1 MMKMPGAKLATAR
14 LTRFQSIPAQA
25 YHHARGEFRVA
36 ATRHHWRLR
45 HTQLKAMQNL
55 ALRFLTLLLALA
67 ATSAAQRVEVEEF
80 TLDNGMTFLLLPRE
94 GDPNVAVGW
103 ISKFGSVNERPGVTG
118 VAHLFEHMMFK
129 GSHAIGTK
137 DLKRDLEIMDELDG
151 LYGQMESERAKL
163 LEKQR
168 RGLIADADDPAV
180 RSPEHSEL
188 LERFSRLIAEQQELI
203 VKDEF
208 SQIYTLNGG
217 SGMNAGTSN
226 DYTIYFINM
235 PSNKLELWFWMES
248 DRLAKPVFRQF
259 YAERDVVKEE
269 RRLRV
274 DSTPTGKL
282 NEQVESMFWQASPY
296 SWPVIGWPSDLNS
309 ITRDEAMEYFDT
321 YYAPNNLVAAL
332 VGDFE
337 VEQVKTLANKYFR
350 RLQRNAREPGAVR
363 TREVEQQA
371 EQRLSGQAE
380 TRPQATIRFHTVPDA
395 HVDEPA
401 LIVLSSLLNGR
412 TGRLYKALV
421 LEKQV
426 AVQAGAGVDG
436 RKYDGSFQ
444 ISGVAAPGSTPED
457 VEKAL
462 LEELERIAA
471 EPVGER
477 ELQKVKNQQLAG
489 DFRKL
494 QSKFGLMLQL
504 LTYEAL
510 GEWENINVFSDRI
523 QAVTPDD
530 IQRVAKKYFTETNR
544 TVALY
549 YTKEGAG
556 PPRGRPGGRGRG
568 PQGGRP

>member
-1 MMKMPGAKLATAR
+1 
-14 LTRFQSIPAQA
+14 
-25 YHHARGEFRVA
+25 
-36 ATRHHWRLR
+36 
-45 HTQLKAMQNL
+45 MQNL
-55 ALRFLTLLLALA
+55 ALRFLALLLALA

-151 LYGQMESERAKL
+151 LYAQMESERAKL

-188 LERFSRLIAEQQELI
+188 LERFSQLIAEQQELI

-412 TGRLYKALV
+412 TGRLYKSLV

>member
-1 MMKMPGAKLATAR
+1 
-14 LTRFQSIPAQA
+14 
-25 YHHARGEFRVA
+25 
-36 ATRHHWRLR
+36 
-45 HTQLKAMQNL
+45 MQNL

>member
-1 MMKMPGAKLATAR
+1 MRKLTLPLFA
-14 LTRFQSIPAQA
+14 
-25 YHHARGEFRVA
+25 
-36 ATRHHWRLR
+36 
-45 HTQLKAMQNL
+45 
-55 ALRFLTLLLALA
+55 LLLALA
-67 ATSAAQRVEVEEF
+67 APLVAQRVEVEEF

-137 DLKRDLEIMDELDG
+137 DIERDLELIDELDE
-151 LYGQMESERAKL
+151 LYAQMESERAKL

-188 LERFSRLIAEQQELI
+188 LERFNRLIAEQQALV

-226 DYTIYFINM
+226 DYTIYFINV

-259 YAERDVVKEE
+259 YAERDVVNEE

-282 NEQVESMFWQASPY
+282 NEQVESMFWQSSPY

-309 ITRDEAMEYFDT
+309 ITRDEAMEYFDM

-332 VGDFE
+332 VGDFD
-337 VEQVKTLANKYFR
+337 VEQVKALANKYFE
-350 RLQRNAREPGAVR
+350 RLERNEREPGAVR

-371 EQRLSGQAE
+371 EQRLSGEAE
-380 TRPQATIRFHTVPDA
+380 TRPQANIRFHTVPDA

-412 TGRLYKALV
+412 TGRLYKSLV

-462 LEELERIAA
+462 LEELERIAS

-494 QSKFGLMLQL
+494 QSKFGLMMQL
-504 LTYEAL
+504 LVYDAL

-523 QAVTPDD
+523 QAVTPED
-530 IQRVAKKYFTETNR
+530 IQRVAKKYFTATNR

-549 YTKEGAG
+549 YTKEGTG
-556 PPRGRPGGRGRG
+556 PPRGRGPGRGRG

>member
-1 MMKMPGAKLATAR
+1 
-14 LTRFQSIPAQA
+14 
-25 YHHARGEFRVA
+25 
-36 ATRHHWRLR
+36 
-45 HTQLKAMQNL
+45 MQNL
-55 ALRFLTLLLALA
+55 GLRFLALLLALTA
-67 ATSAAQRVEVEEF
+67 PLAAQRVEVEEF
-80 TLDNGMTFLLLPRE
+80 TLDNGLTFLLLPRE
-94 GDPNVAVGW
+94 GDPNVAAGW

-129 GSHAIGTK
+129 GSDAIGTK

-151 LYGQMESERAKL
+151 LYAQMEAERAKL

-168 RGLIADADDPAV
+168 RGLIADAEDPAA

-188 LERFSRLIAEQQELI
+188 LERFGQLIAEQQELV

-226 DYTIYFINM
+226 DYTIYFINV

-337 VEQVKTLANKYFR
+337 VEQVKALAKKYFG
-350 RLQRNAREPGAVR
+350 RLQRNEREPGAVR

-380 TRPQATIRFHTVPDA
+380 TRPQASIRFHTVPDA

-412 TGRLYKALV
+412 TGRLYKSLV

-462 LEELERIAA
+462 LEELDRIAA

-494 QSKFGLMLQL
+494 QSKFGLMMQL
-504 LTYEAL
+504 LVYEAL

-523 QAVTPDD
+523 QAVTPED

-556 PPRGRPGGRGRG
+556 RPGGRRGGRG

>member
-1 MMKMPGAKLATAR
+1 
-14 LTRFQSIPAQA
+14 
-25 YHHARGEFRVA
+25 
-36 ATRHHWRLR
+36 
-45 HTQLKAMQNL
+45 MQNL
-55 ALRFLTLLLALA
+55 GLRFLALLFALTA
-67 ATSAAQRVEVEEF
+67 PLAAQRVEVEEF
-80 TLDNGMTFLLLPRE
+80 TLDNGLTFLLLPRE
-94 GDPNVAVGW
+94 GDPNVAAGW

-137 DLKRDLEIMDELDG
+137 DLERDLEIMDELDG
-151 LYGQMESERAKL
+151 LYAQMEAERAKL

-168 RGLIADADDPAV
+168 RGLIADAEDPAA
-180 RSPEHSEL
+180 RSPEHSQL
-188 LERFSRLIAEQQELI
+188 LERFGQLIAEQQALA

-217 SGMNAGTSN
+217 SGINAGTSN
-226 DYTIYFINM
+226 DYTIYFINV

-282 NEQVESMFWQASPY
+282 NEQLESMFWQASPY

-309 ITRDEAMEYFDT
+309 ITRDEAMEYFET

-337 VEQVKTLANKYFR
+337 VDQVKALAKKYFG
-350 RLQRNAREPGAVR
+350 RLQRNEREPGAVR

-380 TRPQATIRFHTVPDA
+380 TRPQASIRFHTVPDA

-412 TGRLYKALV
+412 TGRLYKSLV

-462 LEELERIAA
+462 LEELDRIAA

-494 QSKFGLMLQL
+494 ESKFGLMMQL
-504 LTYEAL
+504 LVYEAL

-523 QAVTPDD
+523 QAVTPED

-549 YTKEGAG
+549 YTKEGTG
-556 PPRGRPGGRGRG
+556 PPGGRRGGRGRG

>member
-1 MMKMPGAKLATAR
+1 MRKPTLLFFA
-14 LTRFQSIPAQA
+14 
-25 YHHARGEFRVA
+25 
-36 ATRHHWRLR
+36 
-45 HTQLKAMQNL
+45 
-55 ALRFLTLLLALA
+55 LLLALA
-67 ATSAAQRVEVEEF
+67 APLVSQRVEVEEL

-94 GDPNVAVGW
+94 GDPNVAAGW

-129 GSHAIGTK
+129 GSHAVGTK
-137 DLKRDLEIMDELDG
+137 DIERDLELIDELDE
-151 LYGQMESERAKL
+151 LYAQMESERAKL

-188 LERFSRLIAEQQELI
+188 LERFDRLIAEQQALV

-226 DYTIYFINM
+226 DYTIYFINV
-235 PSNKLELWFWMES
+235 PANKLELWFWLES

-259 YAERDVVKEE
+259 YAERDVVNEE

-282 NEQVESMFWQASPY
+282 NEQLESMFWQSSPY

-309 ITRDEAMEYFDT
+309 ITRDEAMEYFDM

-332 VGDFE
+332 VGDFDL
-337 VEQVKTLANKYFR
+337 EQVKTLANKYFG
-350 RLQRNAREPGAVR
+350 RLERNERGPGAVR

-371 EQRLSGQAE
+371 EQRLSGEAE
-380 TRPQATIRFHTVPDA
+380 TRPQASIRFHTVPDA

-412 TGRLYKALV
+412 TGRLYKFLV

-457 VEKAL
+457 VEEAL
-462 LEELERIAA
+462 LEELERIAS

-494 QSKFGLMLQL
+494 QSKFGLMMQL
-504 LTYEAL
+504 LVYDAL

-523 QAVTPDD
+523 QAVTPED
-530 IQRVAKKYFTETNR
+530 IQRVAKKYFTATNR

-549 YTKEGAG
+549 YTKEGTG
-556 PPRGRPGGRGRG
+556 PARGRMPGRG